1 MQICREMEMRVRVK
15 QERSNYWAVQVW
27 RWWWPFWFEVDSE
40 TTFDKAKT
48 IADTIKNP
56 TILEVQ

>member
-1 MQICREMEMRVRVK
+1 MKMRVRVK

-27 RWWWPFWFEVDSE
+27 RWWCPFWIEVDSE